1 MTDDPEPVNLGH
13 GEVFVA
19 GSYFQNSGGTN
30 GTGQFEVNYGAF
42 PETQLHLI
50 ITGAF
55 NAPNGQPASSG
66 VGDTVLGVKYRFLR
80 ESPGVPQMGVYP
92 WVVLPTGN
100 ASQGLGT
107 GQTHVF
113 LPLWIQ
119 KSWGPWTTYGGGGY
133 WINPGTGNQNWVYL
147 GWEAQRDLSPVVTLG
162 GELFYQ
168 TPATVEGLETLSGD
182 LGLIVNLNDQN
193 HPMISI
199 GRDLVNPVN
208 TLFGYAAYLWTY

>member
-1 MTDDPEPVNLGH
+1 MKITRNRNWIILLAFLCLEGQAWAGNPFMTDDPEPVNLGH

-162 GELFYQ
+162 GNFS
-168 TPATVEGLETLSGD
+168 TKPRPPWKAWKPSRA
-182 LGLIVNLNDQN
+182 
-193 HPMISI
+193 IS
-199 GRDLVNPVN
+199 
-208 TLFGYAAYLWTY
+208 A